1 MSLSLLKIFFS
12 VSKIQ
17 NRRACSLLFN
27 SKNLLFNRNISL
39 KNVRNIKTKKEFDD
53 NLFEELYGFK
63 FKKQLNREEIKQ
75 KILEIIKRQPSINQE
90 LIKEKGLNAWFTSLE
105 LIIQKGSYLMK
116 FVMNLMFNYLLVN
129 MIIYKLV

>member
-63 FKKQLNREEIKQ
+63 FKKQLTREEIKQ

-90 LIKEKGLNAWFTSLE
+90 LIKEKGLNAWFTSLGINNSKRKVRYFGNL
-105 LIIQKGSYLMK
+105 LISPIPFILS
-116 FVMNLMFNYLLVN
+116 VTR
-129 MIIYKLV
+129 YK